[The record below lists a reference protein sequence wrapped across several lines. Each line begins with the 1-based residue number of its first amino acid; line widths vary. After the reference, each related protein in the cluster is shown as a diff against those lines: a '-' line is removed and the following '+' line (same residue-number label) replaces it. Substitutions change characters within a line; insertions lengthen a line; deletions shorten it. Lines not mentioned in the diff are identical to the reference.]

1 MVTRLE
7 SGRIQLSAPGGA
19 PMERV
24 VPQQVDYMPA
34 AREKARGAGAMADII
49 DRMSQTIFGMGKE
62 MAAQEAVQY
71 VADNPPD
78 RDQLLIA
85 AGFDPVTNQFSGAAK
100 DGKRNAPIPITAFD
114 KAYQKAR
121 ATQIATLLKTE
132 GANEIAKMLT
142 RLDEEGAQNL
152 SSNQIS
158 EKLANM
164 IAGYS
169 AAARRESPE
178 AAIEVQ
184 ASLAASGHT
193 AIEKARQLELKI
205 ATEKRLIKLD
215 ELYENRLLELTESF
229 STAPQAAV
237 FKIDA
242 FRQEIMAAANAT
254 NDRTIIAETRAKV
267 EKAIVEGQ
275 ASAVL
280 KSIVTNKD
288 MMADFAGT
296 REKIYSGNLGNLSLV
311 MQNLNLHHPN
321 VVLNLVNTFQQQA
334 VDLRNSND
342 YKKEQ
347 EAKARDQSFV
357 SKYAEWVKA
366 SPVKKRELERDMV
379 PLARSTADLDKI
391 LKPQGGES
399 KGNPLLV
406 SALRDEIANGRIN
419 SPYQLHNYFARGQ
432 INAEQLS
439 SLQTSIYSGDAKSR
453 TDASRV
459 LRSFAGVG
467 DQIVG
472 TFEKDKLEFIKL
484 EKLEGRYDKALEAER
499 NRIALLPPDKKVGID
514 YEGIAQKVI
523 DDYRKN
529 DVATDR
535 KTTAQQRLDKI
546 AARIKKDFKINV
558 EIKASTSID
567 DLKALKGKKEGDF
580 FNSKLFTDDEI
591 SVIEKQLKI
600 LKE

>member
-24 VPQQVDYMPA
+24 VPQQVDFMVA
-34 AREKARGAGAMADII
+34 AREQARGAGTMADII
-49 DRMSQTIFGMGKE
+49 DRMSQTIFGVGKE

-71 VADNPPD
+71 AADNPPD
-78 RDQLLIA
+78 RDQLLRA
-85 AGFDPVTNQFSGAAK
+85 AGFDPLTGEFSGIPA
-100 DGKRNAPIPITAFD
+100 DGKKGAPIPITAFD

-121 ATQIATLLKTE
+121 GAQIAILLKTE
-132 GANEIAKMLT
+132 GASEIAKMLT
-142 RLDEEGAQNL
+142 RLDEEGVQNL
-152 SSNQIS
+152 SSAQIS
-158 EKLANM
+158 TKLKSM
-164 IAGYS
+164 IDGYT
-169 AAARRESPE
+169 AAAKKESPE

-193 AIEKARQLELKI
+193 VIEKARQLEIK
-205 ATEKRLIKLD
+205 AAVEKRLIKLD
-215 ELYENRLLELTESF
+215 ELVANELLELQESF

-237 FKIDA
+237 FKITKTT
-242 FRQEIMAAANAT
+242 ETIMNAAVAT
-254 NDRTIIAETRAKV
+254 GDRTVIAETRKKV
-267 EKAIVEGQ
+267 EKAVVEAQ
-275 ASAVL
+275 VNAVL
-280 KSIVTNKD
+280 KMIVTD
-288 MMADFAGT
+288 ETLLSDFIGT
-296 REKIYSGNLGNLSLV
+296 KEKIYKGNLGRLSLV
-311 MQNLNLHHPN
+311 MQNLNAYHPE
-321 VVLNLVNTFQQQA
+321 VVINLVNTFQQQA
-334 VDLRNSND
+334 VDHRNAKD
-342 YKKEQ
+342 YQKEQ

-357 SKYAEWVKA
+357 SKYSLWVKA
-366 SPVKKRELERDMV
+366 SPVEKRRLEAEMV

-391 LKPQGGES
+391 LKPQGGEN

-406 SALRDEIANGRIN
+406 SVLRDEIASGRIT
-419 SPYQLHNYFARGQ
+419 SPYQLHPYFSRGS

-453 TDASRV
+453 TDASRI

-472 TFEKDKLEFIKL
+472 TFEKDKMEFIKL
-484 EKLEGRYDKALEAER
+484 EKLEDRYEKALAAER
-499 NRIALLPPDKKVGID
+499 ERIALLPPDKRVGIN

-523 DDYRKN
+523 DDYRKT
-529 DVATDR
+529 DVVTDR
-535 KTTAQQRLDKI
+535 KATAQQRLDKI

-558 EIKASTSID
+558 EIKANTSIE
-567 DLKALKGKKEGDF
+567 DLKALKGTKPGDF
-580 FNSKLFTDDEI
+580 FSSKMFTEDEL

>member
-7 SGRIQLSAPGGA
+7 SGRIQLNAPGGA

-24 VPQQVDYMPA
+24 VPQQVDYMVA
-34 AREKARGAGAMADII
+34 AREQARGAGALADII
-49 DRMSQTIFGMGKE
+49 DRMSQSAFSFAKE

-71 VADNPPD
+71 AADNPPD
-78 RDQLLIA
+78 RDQLLLA
-85 AGFDPVTNQFSGAAK
+85 AGFDPATNEFSGVAK
-100 DGKRNAPIPITAFD
+100 DGKRNAPIPITAFN

-121 ATQIATLLKTE
+121 GAQIAILLKTE
-132 GANEIAKMLT
+132 GSNEIAKMLT
-142 RLDEEGAQNL
+142 RLDEEGTQNL

-164 IAGYS
+164 IAGYT
-169 AAARRESPE
+169 AAAKKESPE

-193 AIEKARQLELKI
+193 AIEKARQLELK
-205 ATEKRLIKLD
+205 AAVEKRLIKLD
-215 ELYENRLLELTESF
+215 DLYENQLIELTESF
-229 STAPQAAV
+229 NTAPQAAV
-237 FKIDA
+237 FKITA
-242 FRQEIMAAANAT
+242 FTETVMNAAIAT
-254 NDRTIIAETRAKV
+254 NDRTVIAETRKKV
-267 EKAIVEGQ
+267 EKAVLEAQ
-275 ASAVL
+275 VNAVL
-280 KSIVTNKD
+280 KSIVTDKD
-288 MMADFAGT
+288 LMADFVGT
-296 REKIYSGNLGNLSLV
+296 REKIYKGDLGKLSLV
-311 MQNLNLHHPN
+311 MQNLNFYHPG
-321 VVLNLVNTFQQQA
+321 VVTNLVNTFQQQA
-334 VDLRNSND
+334 VDLRNAND

-366 SPVKKRELERDMV
+366 SPVRKRQLEAEMV
-379 PLARSTADLDKI
+379 PLARSTADIDKI
-391 LKPQGGES
+391 TKPQGGEN

-406 SALRDEIANGRIN
+406 SVLREEIANKRIT
-419 SPYQLHNYFARGQ
+419 SPYQLHPYFARGQ
-432 INAEQLS
+432 INADQLS
-439 SLQTSIYSGDAKSR
+439 SLQTFIYSGDQKNR

-467 DQIVG
+467 ETIIG
-472 TFEKDKLEFIKL
+472 TFDKDKMEFIKL
-484 EKLEGRYDKALEAER
+484 QKLEDRYDKALEAER

-523 DDYRKN
+523 EDYRKN

-580 FNSKLFTDDEI
+580 FSSKVLTDDEI

>member
-7 SGRIQLSAPGGA
+7 SGRIQLNAPGGA

-24 VPQQVDYMPA
+24 VPQQVDYMVA
-34 AREKARGAGAMADII
+34 AREQARGAGTMADII
-49 DRMSQTIFGMGKE
+49 DRMSQTIFGVGKE

-78 RDQLLIA
+78 RDQLLLA
-85 AGFDPVTNQFSGAAK
+85 AGFDPATNEFSGIAK

-121 ATQIATLLKTE
+121 ATQIATMLKTE

-169 AAARRESPE
+169 AAAKRESPE

-193 AIEKARQLELKI
+193 AIEKARQLEFKI
-205 ATEKRLIKLD
+205 ATEKRLIKHDQFYVDKLQ
-215 ELYENRLLELTESF
+215 ELTESF
-229 STAPQAAV
+229 NTAPESAV
-237 FKIDA
+237 FKIDT
-242 FRQEIMAAANAT
+242 FRQEVMASANAT
-254 NDRTIIAETRAKV
+254 NDRTVIAETRAKV
-267 EKAIVEGQ
+267 EKAVVEAQ
-275 ASAVL
+275 VNAVF

-296 REKIYSGNLGNLSLV
+296 REKIYNSNLGNLSLV
-311 MQNLNLHHPN
+311 MQNLNLHHPA
-321 VVLNLVNTFQQQA
+321 VVTNLVNTFQQQA
-334 VDLRNSND
+334 VDLRNAND

-347 EAKARDQSFV
+347 EAKAREQSFV

-366 SPVKKRELERDMV
+366 SPVRKRQLEAEMV
-379 PLARSTADLDKI
+379 PLARSTADIDKI
-391 LKPQGGES
+391 TKPQGGEN

-406 SALRDEIANGRIN
+406 SVLREEIADKRIT
-419 SPYQLHNYFARGQ
+419 SPYQLHPYFARGQ
-432 INAEQLS
+432 INADQLS
-439 SLQTSIYSGDAKSR
+439 SLQTFIYSGDQKNR

-467 DQIVG
+467 ETIIG
-472 TFEKDKLEFIKL
+472 TFDKDKMEFIKL
-484 EKLEGRYDKALEAER
+484 QKLEDRYDKALEEER
-499 NRIALLPPDKKVGID
+499 NRIALLPPDKKVGINYGD
-514 YEGIAQKVI
+514 IAQKVI
-523 DDYRKN
+523 EDYRKN

-567 DLKALKGKKEGDF
+567 DLKILKGKKEGDF

>member
-7 SGRIQLSAPGGA
+7 SGRIQLNAPGGA

-24 VPQQVDYMPA
+24 VPQQVDYMVA
-34 AREKARGAGAMADII
+34 AREQARGAGAMADII
-49 DRMSQTIFGMGKE
+49 DRMSQSAFSFAKE

-71 VADNPPD
+71 AADNPPD
-78 RDQLLIA
+78 RDQLLLA
-85 AGFDPVTNQFSGAAK
+85 AGFDPATNEFSGVAK
-100 DGKRNAPIPITAFD
+100 DGKRNAPIPITAFN

-121 ATQIATLLKTE
+121 GAQIAILLKTE
-132 GANEIAKMLT
+132 GSNEIAKMLT
-142 RLDEEGAQNL
+142 RLDEEGTQNL

-164 IAGYS
+164 IAGYT
-169 AAARRESPE
+169 AAAKKESPE

-193 AIEKARQLELKI
+193 AIEKARQLELK
-205 ATEKRLIKLD
+205 AAVEKRLIKLD
-215 ELYENRLLELTESF
+215 DLYENQLIELTESF
-229 STAPQAAV
+229 NTAPQAAV
-237 FKIDA
+237 FKITA
-242 FRQEIMAAANAT
+242 FTETVMNAAIAT
-254 NDRTIIAETRAKV
+254 NDRTVIAETRKKV
-267 EKAIVEGQ
+267 EKAVLEAQ
-275 ASAVL
+275 VNAVL
-280 KSIVTNKD
+280 KSIVTDKD
-288 MMADFAGT
+288 LMADFVGT
-296 REKIYSGNLGNLSLV
+296 REKIYKGDLGKLSLV
-311 MQNLNLHHPN
+311 MQNLNFYHPG
-321 VVLNLVNTFQQQA
+321 VVTNLVNTFQQQA
-334 VDLRNSND
+334 VDLRNAND

-366 SPVKKRELERDMV
+366 SPVRKRELERDMV

-391 LKPQGGES
+391 LKPQGGEN

-406 SALRDEIANGRIN
+406 SALRDEIASGRIT
-419 SPYQLHNYFARGQ
+419 SPYQLHNYFTRGQ

-472 TFEKDKLEFIKL
+472 TFEKDKMEFIKL
-484 EKLEGRYDKALEAER
+484 EKLENRYDKALETER

-523 DDYRKN
+523 EDYRKN

-580 FNSKLFTDDEI
+580 FSSKVLTDDEL

>member
-1 MVTRLE
+1 
-7 SGRIQLSAPGGA
+7 
-19 PMERV
+19 MERV
-24 VPQQVDYMPA
+24 VPQQVDYMVA
-34 AREKARGAGAMADII
+34 AREQARGAGTMADII
-49 DRMSQTIFGMGKE
+49 DRMSQSAFSFAKE

-71 VADNPPD
+71 AADNPPD
-78 RDQLLIA
+78 RDQLLLA
-85 AGFDPVTNQFSGAAK
+85 AGFDPETNVFSGVPA
-100 DGKRNAPIPITAFD
+100 DGKKNAPIPITAFN

-121 ATQIATLLKTE
+121 GAQIAILLKTE
-132 GANEIAKMLT
+132 GASEIAKMLT
-142 RLDEEGAQNL
+142 RLDEEGTQNL
-152 SSNQIS
+152 SSAQIS
-158 EKLANM
+158 TKLKSM
-164 IAGYS
+164 IDGYT
-169 AAARRESPE
+169 AAAKKESPE

-193 AIEKARQLELKI
+193 VIEKARQLELK
-205 ATEKRLIKLD
+205 AAVEKRLIKLD
-215 ELYENRLLELTESF
+215 DLYENQLIELTESF
-229 STAPQAAV
+229 NTAPQAAV
-237 FKIDA
+237 SKITA
-242 FRQEIMAAANAT
+242 FTETVMNAAIAT
-254 NDRTIIAETRAKV
+254 NDRTVIAETRKKV
-267 EKAIVEGQ
+267 EKAVVEAQ
-275 ASAVL
+275 VNAVL

-296 REKIYSGNLGNLSLV
+296 REKIYNSNLGNLSLV
-311 MQNLNLHHPN
+311 MQNLNLHHPG
-321 VVLNLVNTFQQQA
+321 VVTNLVNTFQQQA
-334 VDLRNSND
+334 VDLRNAND

-347 EAKARDQSFV
+347 EAKAREQSFV

-366 SPVKKRELERDMV
+366 SPVRKRQLEAEMV
-379 PLARSTADLDKI
+379 PLARSTADIDKI
-391 LKPQGGES
+391 TKPQGGEN

-406 SALRDEIANGRIN
+406 SVLREDIANKRIT
-419 SPYQLHNYFARGQ
+419 SPYQLHPYFARGQ

-439 SLQTSIYSGDAKSR
+439 SLQTFIYSGDQKNR

-467 DQIVG
+467 ETIIG
-472 TFEKDKLEFIKL
+472 TFDKDKMEFIKL
-484 EKLEGRYDKALEAER
+484 QKLEDRYDKALEEER
-499 NRIALLPPDKKVGID
+499 NRIALLPPDKKVGINYGD
-514 YEGIAQKVI
+514 IAQKVI
-523 DDYRKN
+523 EDYRKN

-580 FNSKLFTDDEI
+580 FSSKVLTDDEL

>member
-7 SGRIQLSAPGGA
+7 SGRIQLNAPSGA
-19 PMERV
+19 PIERV
-24 VPQQVDYMPA
+24 VPQQVDYMVA
-34 AREKARGAGAMADII
+34 AREQARGAGTMADII
-49 DRMSQTIFGMGKE
+49 DRMSQTIFGVGKE

-71 VADNPPD
+71 AADNPPD
-78 RDQLLIA
+78 RDQLLRA
-85 AGFDPVTNQFSGAAK
+85 AGFDPATNEFSGVAK

-121 ATQIATLLKTE
+121 GAQIAILLKTE
-132 GANEIAKMLT
+132 GSNEIAKMLT
-142 RLDEEGAQNL
+142 RLDEEGTQNL

-164 IAGYS
+164 IAGYT
-169 AAARRESPE
+169 AAAKKESPE

-193 AIEKARQLELKI
+193 AIEKARQLELK
-205 ATEKRLIKLD
+205 AAVEKRLIKLD
-215 ELYENRLLELTESF
+215 DLYENQLIELTESF
-229 STAPQAAV
+229 NTAPQAAV
-237 FKIDA
+237 FKITA
-242 FRQEIMAAANAT
+242 FTETVMNAAIAT
-254 NDRTIIAETRAKV
+254 NDRTVIAETRKKV
-267 EKAIVEGQ
+267 EKAVLEAQ
-275 ASAVL
+275 VNAVL
-280 KSIVTNKD
+280 KSIVTDKD
-288 MMADFAGT
+288 LMADFVGT
-296 REKIYSGNLGNLSLV
+296 REKIYKGDLGKLSLV
-311 MQNLNLHHPN
+311 MQNLNFYHPG
-321 VVLNLVNTFQQQA
+321 VVTNLVNTFQQQA
-334 VDLRNSND
+334 VDLRNAND

-347 EAKARDQSFV
+347 EAKAREQSFV

-366 SPVKKRELERDMV
+366 SPVRKRQLEAEMV
-379 PLARSTADLDKI
+379 PLARSTADIDKI
-391 LKPQGGES
+391 TKPQGGEN

-406 SALRDEIANGRIN
+406 SVLREEIANKRIT
-419 SPYQLHNYFARGQ
+419 SPYQLHPYFARGQ
-432 INAEQLS
+432 INADQLS
-439 SLQTSIYSGDAKSR
+439 SLQTFIYSGDQKNR

-467 DQIVG
+467 ETIIG
-472 TFEKDKLEFIKL
+472 TFDKDKMEFIKL
-484 EKLEGRYDKALEAER
+484 QKLEDRYDKALEAER

-523 DDYRKN
+523 EDYRKN

-567 DLKALKGKKEGDF
+567 DLKILKGKKEGDF

>member
-7 SGRIQLSAPGGA
+7 SGRIQLNAPGGA

-24 VPQQVDYMPA
+24 VPQQVDYMVA
-34 AREKARGAGAMADII
+34 AREQARGAGAMADII
-49 DRMSQTIFGMGKE
+49 DRMSQSAFSFAKE

-71 VADNPPD
+71 AADNPPD
-78 RDQLLIA
+78 RDQLLLA
-85 AGFDPVTNQFSGAAK
+85 AGFDPATNEFSGVAK
-100 DGKRNAPIPITAFD
+100 DGKRNAPIPITAFN

-121 ATQIATLLKTE
+121 GAQIAILLKTE
-132 GANEIAKMLT
+132 GSNEIAKMLT
-142 RLDEEGAQNL
+142 RLDEEGTQNL

-164 IAGYS
+164 IAGYT
-169 AAARRESPE
+169 AAAKKESPE

-193 AIEKARQLELKI
+193 AIEKARQLELK
-205 ATEKRLIKLD
+205 AAVEKRLIKLD
-215 ELYENRLLELTESF
+215 DLYENQLIELTESF
-229 STAPQAAV
+229 NTAPQAAV
-237 FKIDA
+237 FKITA
-242 FRQEIMAAANAT
+242 FTETVMNAAIAT
-254 NDRTIIAETRAKV
+254 NDRTVIAETRKKV
-267 EKAIVEGQ
+267 EKAVLEAQ
-275 ASAVL
+275 VNAVL
-280 KSIVTNKD
+280 KSIVTDKD
-288 MMADFAGT
+288 LMADFVGT
-296 REKIYSGNLGNLSLV
+296 REKIYKGDLGKLSLV
-311 MQNLNLHHPN
+311 MQNLNFYHPG
-321 VVLNLVNTFQQQA
+321 VVTNLVNTFQQQA
-334 VDLRNSND
+334 VDLRNAND

-366 SPVKKRELERDMV
+366 SPVRKRQLEAEMV
-379 PLARSTADLDKI
+379 PLARSTADIDKI
-391 LKPQGGES
+391 TKPQGGEN

-406 SALRDEIANGRIN
+406 SVLREEIANKRIT
-419 SPYQLHNYFARGQ
+419 SPYQLHPYFARGQ
-432 INAEQLS
+432 INADQLS
-439 SLQTSIYSGDAKSR
+439 SLQTFIYSGDQKNR

-467 DQIVG
+467 ETIIG
-472 TFEKDKLEFIKL
+472 TFDKDKMEFIKL
-484 EKLEGRYDKALEAER
+484 QKLEDRYDKALEAER

-523 DDYRKN
+523 EDYRKN

-580 FNSKLFTDDEI
+580 FSSKVLTDDEI

>member
-7 SGRIQLSAPGGA
+7 SGRIQLNAPGGA

-24 VPQQVDYMPA
+24 VPQQVDFMA
-34 AREKARGAGAMADII
+34 AAKEEARGLGVRADII
-49 DRMSQTIFGMGKE
+49 DRMSQFLFGSAKE
-62 MAAQEAVQY
+62 LAAQEAVQY

-78 RDQLLIA
+78 RDQLLRA
-85 AGFDPVTNQFSGAAK
+85 AGFDPATGEFSGAAK

-121 ATQIATLLKTE
+121 GAQIAILLKTE
-132 GANEIAKMLT
+132 GSNEIAKMLT
-142 RLDEEGAQNL
+142 RLDEEGTQNL

-164 IAGYS
+164 IAGYT
-169 AAARRESPE
+169 AAAKKESPE

-193 AIEKARQLELKI
+193 AIEKARQLELK
-205 ATEKRLIKLD
+205 AAVEKRLIKLD
-215 ELYENRLLELTESF
+215 DLYENQLIELTESF
-229 STAPQAAV
+229 NTAPQAAV
-237 FKIDA
+237 FKITA
-242 FRQEIMAAANAT
+242 FTETVMNAAIAT
-254 NDRTIIAETRAKV
+254 NDRTVIAETRKKV
-267 EKAIVEGQ
+267 EKAVLEAQ
-275 ASAVL
+275 VNAVL
-280 KSIVTNKD
+280 KSIVTDKD
-288 MMADFAGT
+288 LMADFVGT
-296 REKIYSGNLGNLSLV
+296 REKIYKGDLGKLSLV
-311 MQNLNLHHPN
+311 MQNLNLHHPG
-321 VVLNLVNTFQQQA
+321 VVTNLVNTFQQQA
-334 VDLRNSND
+334 VDLRNAND

-347 EAKARDQSFV
+347 EAKAREQSFV

-366 SPVKKRELERDMV
+366 SPVRKRQLEAEMV
-379 PLARSTADLDKI
+379 PLARSTADIDKI
-391 LKPQGGES
+391 TKPQGGEN

-406 SALRDEIANGRIN
+406 SVLREEIANKRIT
-419 SPYQLHNYFARGQ
+419 SPYQLHPYFARGQ
-432 INAEQLS
+432 INADQLS
-439 SLQTSIYSGDAKSR
+439 SLQTFIYSGDQKNR

-467 DQIVG
+467 ETIIG
-472 TFEKDKLEFIKL
+472 TFDKDKMEFIKL
-484 EKLEGRYDKALEAER
+484 QKLEDRYDKALEEER
-499 NRIALLPPDKKVGID
+499 NRIALLPPDKKVGIN

-523 DDYRKN
+523 EDYRKN

-567 DLKALKGKKEGDF
+567 DLKVLKGKKEGDF
-580 FNSKLFTDDEI
+580 FSSKVFTDDEI

>member
-7 SGRIQLSAPGGA
+7 SGRIQLNAPGGA

-24 VPQQVDYMPA
+24 VPQQVDYMVA
-34 AREKARGAGAMADII
+34 AREQARGAGAMADII
-49 DRMSQTIFGMGKE
+49 DRMSQSAFSFAKE

-71 VADNPPD
+71 AADNPPD
-78 RDQLLIA
+78 RDQLLLA
-85 AGFDPVTNQFSGAAK
+85 AGFDPATNEFSGVAK
-100 DGKRNAPIPITAFD
+100 DGKRNAPIPITAFN

-121 ATQIATLLKTE
+121 GAQIAILLKTE
-132 GANEIAKMLT
+132 GSNEIAKMLT
-142 RLDEEGAQNL
+142 RLDEEGTQNL

-164 IAGYS
+164 IAGYT
-169 AAARRESPE
+169 AAAKKESPE

-193 AIEKARQLELKI
+193 AIEKARQLELK
-205 ATEKRLIKLD
+205 AAVEKRLIKLD
-215 ELYENRLLELTESF
+215 DLYENQLIELTESF
-229 STAPQAAV
+229 NTAPQAAV
-237 FKIDA
+237 FKITA
-242 FRQEIMAAANAT
+242 FTETVMNAAIAT
-254 NDRTIIAETRAKV
+254 NDRTVIAETRKKV
-267 EKAIVEGQ
+267 EKAVLEAQ
-275 ASAVL
+275 VNAVL
-280 KSIVTNKD
+280 KSIVTDKD
-288 MMADFAGT
+288 LMADFVGT
-296 REKIYSGNLGNLSLV
+296 REKIYKGDLGKLSLV
-311 MQNLNLHHPN
+311 MQNLNFYHPG
-321 VVLNLVNTFQQQA
+321 VVTNLVNTFQQQA
-334 VDLRNSND
+334 VDLRNAND

-366 SPVKKRELERDMV
+366 SPVRKRELERDMV

-391 LKPQGGES
+391 LKPQGGEN

-406 SALRDEIANGRIN
+406 SALRDEIASGRIT
-419 SPYQLHNYFARGQ
+419 SPYQLHNYFTRGQ

-472 TFEKDKLEFIKL
+472 TFEKDKMEFIKL
-484 EKLEGRYDKALEAER
+484 EKLENRYDKALEAER

-523 DDYRKN
+523 EDYRKN

-567 DLKALKGKKEGDF
+567 DLKLLKGKKEGDF

>member
-7 SGRIQLSAPGGA
+7 SGRIQLNAPGGA

-24 VPQQVDYMPA
+24 VPQQVDYMVA
-34 AREKARGAGAMADII
+34 ARGAGAMADII
-49 DRMSQTIFGMGKE
+49 DRMSQSAFSFAKE

-71 VADNPPD
+71 AADNPPD
-78 RDQLLIA
+78 RDQLLLA
-85 AGFDPVTNQFSGAAK
+85 AGFDPATNEFSGVAK
-100 DGKRNAPIPITAFD
+100 DGKRNAPIPITAFN

-121 ATQIATLLKTE
+121 GAQIAILLKTE
-132 GANEIAKMLT
+132 GSNEIAKMLT
-142 RLDEEGAQNL
+142 RLDEEGTQNL

-164 IAGYS
+164 IAGYT
-169 AAARRESPE
+169 AAAKKESPE

-193 AIEKARQLELKI
+193 AIEKARQLELK
-205 ATEKRLIKLD
+205 AAVEKRLIKLD
-215 ELYENRLLELTESF
+215 DLYENQLIELTESF
-229 STAPQAAV
+229 NTAPQAAV
-237 FKIDA
+237 FKITA
-242 FRQEIMAAANAT
+242 FTETVMNAAIAT
-254 NDRTIIAETRAKV
+254 NDRTVIAETRKKV
-267 EKAIVEGQ
+267 EKAVLEAQ
-275 ASAVL
+275 VNAVL
-280 KSIVTNKD
+280 KSIVTDKD
-288 MMADFAGT
+288 LMADFVGT
-296 REKIYSGNLGNLSLV
+296 REKIYKGDLGKLSLV
-311 MQNLNLHHPN
+311 MQNLNFYHPG
-321 VVLNLVNTFQQQA
+321 VVTNLVNTFQQQA
-334 VDLRNSND
+334 VDLRNAND

-366 SPVKKRELERDMV
+366 SPVRKRELERDMV

-391 LKPQGGES
+391 LKPQGGEN

-406 SALRDEIANGRIN
+406 SALRDEIASGRIT
-419 SPYQLHNYFARGQ
+419 SPYQLHNYFTRGQ

-472 TFEKDKLEFIKL
+472 TFEKDKMEFIKL
-484 EKLEGRYDKALEAER
+484 EKLENRYDKALEAER

-523 DDYRKN
+523 EDYRKN

-567 DLKALKGKKEGDF
+567 DLKLLKGKKEGDF

>member
-7 SGRIQLSAPGGA
+7 SGRIQLNAPGGA

-24 VPQQVDYMPA
+24 VPQQVDFMVA
-34 AREKARGAGAMADII
+34 ARERARGAGTMADII
-49 DRMSQTIFGMGKE
+49 DRMSQTIFGVGKE

-71 VADNPPD
+71 AADNPPD
-78 RDQLLIA
+78 RDQLLRA
-85 AGFDPVTNQFSGAAK
+85 AGFDPETGVFSGVPA
-100 DGKRNAPIPITAFD
+100 DGKKGAQIPITAFD

-121 ATQIATLLKTE
+121 GTQIAILLKTE

-142 RLDEEGAQNL
+142 RLDEEGTQNL

-158 EKLANM
+158 TKLANM
-164 IAGYS
+164 IAGYT
-169 AAARRESPE
+169 AAARKESPE

-193 AIEKARQLELKI
+193 AIEKARQLELK
-205 ATEKRLIKLD
+205 AAVEKRLIKLD
-215 ELYENRLLELTESF
+215 QLVADELLELQESF

-237 FKIDA
+237 FKITKTT
-242 FRQEIMAAANAT
+242 ETIMNAAVAT
-254 NDRTIIAETRAKV
+254 GDRTVIAETRKKV
-267 EKAIVEGQ
+267 EKAVVEAQ
-275 ASAVL
+275 VNAVL
-280 KSIVTNKD
+280 KSIVTD
-288 MMADFAGT
+288 ETLLSDFIGT
-296 REKIYSGNLGNLSLV
+296 KEKIYKGNLGKLSLV
-311 MQNLNLHHPN
+311 MQNLNAYHPE
-321 VVLNLVNTFQQQA
+321 VVINLVNTFQQQA
-334 VDLRNSND
+334 VDHRNAKD
-342 YKKEQ
+342 YQKEQ

-366 SPVKKRELERDMV
+366 SPVRKRQLEADMV

-391 LKPQGGES
+391 LKPQGGEN

-406 SALRDEIANGRIN
+406 SVLRDEIASGRIT
-419 SPYQLHNYFARGQ
+419 SPYQLHPYFSRGS

-453 TDASRV
+453 TEASRL
-459 LRSFAGVG
+459 LRSFSGVG
-467 DQIVG
+467 ETIVN
-472 TFEKDKLEFIKL
+472 TFDKDKMEFIKL
-484 EKLEGRYDKALEAER
+484 EKLEDRYEKALAAER
-499 NRIALLPPDKKVGID
+499 ERIALLPPDKRVGIN

-523 DDYRKN
+523 DDYRKT
-529 DVATDR
+529 DVVTDR
-535 KTTAQQRLDKI
+535 KTAAQQRLDKI

-558 EIKASTSID
+558 EIKANTSIE
-567 DLKALKGKKEGDF
+567 DLKALKGTKAGDF
-580 FNSKLFTDDEI
+580 FSSKMFTEDEL

>member
-7 SGRIQLSAPGGA
+7 SGRIQLNAPSGA

-24 VPQQVDYMPA
+24 VPQQVDFMA
-34 AREKARGAGAMADII
+34 AAKEEARGLGVRADII
-49 DRMSQTIFGMGKE
+49 DRMSQFLFGSAKE
-62 MAAQEAVQY
+62 LAAQEAVQY

-78 RDQLLIA
+78 RDQLLRA
-85 AGFDPVTNQFSGAAK
+85 AGFDPATGEFSGAAK

-114 KAYQKAR
+114 KEYQKAR
-121 ATQIATLLKTE
+121 GKQIAILLKTE
-132 GANEIAKMLT
+132 GANEIAKLLT
-142 RLDEEGAQNL
+142 RLDEEGTQNL
-152 SSNQIS
+152 SSAQIS
-158 EKLANM
+158 TKLANM

-178 AAIEVQ
+178 AAIEVE

-193 AIEKARQLELKI
+193 AIEKARQLELKSTI
-205 ATEKRLIKLD
+205 EKRLIKLD
-215 ELYENRLLELTESF
+215 QLVADELLELQESF

-237 FKIDA
+237 FKITKTT
-242 FRQEIMAAANAT
+242 ETIMNAAVAT
-254 NDRTIIAETRAKV
+254 GDRTVIAETRKKV
-267 EKAIVEGQ
+267 EKAVIEAQVN
-275 ASAVL
+275 AVL
-280 KSIVTNKD
+280 KSIVTDKD
-288 MMADFAGT
+288 LMADFVGT
-296 REKIYSGNLGNLSLV
+296 REKIYKGDLGKLSLV
-311 MQNLNLHHPN
+311 MQNLNFYHPD
-321 VVLNLVNTFQQQA
+321 VVTNLVNTFQQQA
-334 VDLRNSND
+334 VDLRNAND

-347 EAKARDQSFV
+347 EAKARDQLFV
-357 SKYAEWVKA
+357 NKYAEWVKA
-366 SPVKKRELERDMV
+366 SPVRKRELERDMV
-379 PLARSTADLDKI
+379 PLARSTADIDKI
-391 LKPQGGES
+391 TKPQGGEN

-406 SALRDEIANGRIN
+406 SALRDEIANNRIT
-419 SPYQLHNYFARGQ
+419 SPYQLHPYFSRGS

-453 TDASRV
+453 TDASRT

-472 TFEKDKLEFIKL
+472 TFEKDKMEFIKL
-484 EKLEGRYDKALEAER
+484 EKLEDRYEKALAAER
-499 NRIALLPPDKKVGID
+499 ERIALLPPDKRVGIN

-523 DDYRKN
+523 EDYRKN

-558 EIKASTSID
+558 EIKASTSIE
-567 DLKALKGKKEGDF
+567 DLKALKGTKPGDF
-580 FNSKLFTDDEI
+580 FSSKMFTEDEL

>member
-7 SGRIQLSAPGGA
+7 SGRIQLNAPSGA

-24 VPQQVDYMPA
+24 VPQQVDYMVA
-34 AREKARGAGAMADII
+34 AREQARGAGTMADII
-49 DRMSQTIFGMGKE
+49 DRMSQTIFGVGKE

-85 AGFDPVTNQFSGAAK
+85 AGFDPATNEFSGVAK
-100 DGKRNAPIPITAFD
+100 DNKRNAPIPITAFD

-121 ATQIATLLKTE
+121 GAQIATLLKTE
-132 GANEIAKMLT
+132 GASEIAKMLT

-164 IAGYS
+164 IAGYT
-169 AAARRESPE
+169 AAAKKESPE

-193 AIEKARQLELKI
+193 AIEKARQLELKA

-215 ELYENRLLELTESF
+215 DLYENKLIELTESF
-229 STAPQAAV
+229 NTAPEAAV
-237 FKIDA
+237 FKITE
-242 FRQEIMAAANAT
+242 FSETVMRAAIAT
-254 NDRTIIAETRAKV
+254 NDRTVIAETRKKV
-267 EKAIVEGQ
+267 EKAVLEAQ
-275 ASAVL
+275 VNAVL
-280 KSIVTNKD
+280 KSIVTDKD
-288 MMADFAGT
+288 LMADFIGT
-296 REKIYSGNLGNLSLV
+296 REKIYKGDLGKLSLV
-311 MQNLNLHHPN
+311 MQNLNLYHPGA
-321 VVLNLVNTFQQQA
+321 VTNLVNTFQQQA
-334 VDLRNSND
+334 VDLRNAKD
-342 YKKEQ
+342 YQKEQ
-347 EAKARDQSFV
+347 EAKTRDQSFV

-366 SPVKKRELERDMV
+366 SPVRKRQLEAEMV

-391 LKPQGGES
+391 LKPQGGEN

-406 SALRDEIANGRIN
+406 SALRDEIASGRIT
-419 SPYQLHNYFARGQ
+419 SPYQLHNYFTRGQ

-472 TFEKDKLEFIKL
+472 TFEKDKMEFIKL
-484 EKLEGRYDKALEAER
+484 EKLENRYDKALEAER

-523 DDYRKN
+523 EDYRKN

-567 DLKALKGKKEGDF
+567 DLKILKGKKEGDF